1 MGFWNDNSPPLRW
14 YNFTYPNFTIPT
26 LPDFDSGALPL
37 TEVTNPVLEKTTFA
51 VRVFLFITCLVEN
64 SIAVFILCKSVR
76 NEGRKTFAQHMLI
89 SIACADILTAL
100 VYYPSIFVQLQ
111 GRIGDILCKLPF
123 NFLVNLPG
131 KVVILSLIGL
141 ACDAARNSSSKG
153 RKEHTKKF
161 NIVVTTLL
169 WITAAGFSAVY
180 LGIGNGKSSFQFN
193 ECRSTELAVSMLN
206 LVFVV
211 STDII
216 LATLSFVVFI
226 QVKRRGREI
235 KERNRQER
243 EMAKPHSKTG
253 RHRHITHHT
262 GREMQPATSR
272 ESCAEDRVIETSIS
286 SEPQSMGSEIND
298 VGPQDSENVTG
309 QSAEEERFQTTRNEA
324 KITGAVSFP
333 FIILSITTMILPLI
347 CFSCSIYVSYAVQ
360 MVGEIFVAIKPAIYA
375 CADKKFRKR
384 YKQLSPF
391 ACCCFRRVRCH
402 TAVQVG
408 VQEVEMRH

>member
-1 MGFWNDNSPPLRW
+1 MDLWNATFPPLWW
-14 YNFTYPNFTIPT
+14 YNFTYPTP
-26 LPDFDSGALPL
+26 PDFDTGALPP
-37 TEVTNPVLEKTTFA
+37 TEVTNSVLEKITFA

-76 NEGRKTFAQHMLI
+76 NAGRKTFAQHVLI

-100 VYYPSIFVQLQ
+100 VYYPAIFVLQ
-111 GRIGDILCKLPF
+111 GRIGDILCKLPY

-131 KVVILSLIGL
+131 KVLSLSLIGL

-169 WITAAGFSAVY
+169 WIAAVGFSAVY
-180 LGIGNGKSSFQFN
+180 LGIGKGQSSFQFN
-193 ECRSTELAVSMLN
+193 ECRSAELTVSMLN

-211 STDII
+211 SVDII
-216 LATLSFVVFI
+216 LAILSFVVFV
-226 QVKRRGREI
+226 QVKRRGREM

-243 EMAKPHSKTG
+243 EMARFHSKTG
-253 RHRHITHHT
+253 HHREIIHHT
-262 GREMQPATSR
+262 GREMELATSR
-272 ESCAEDRVIETSIS
+272 ESCVEDRLIETSNS

-298 VGPQDSENVTG
+298 IEPQDSENVTG
-309 QSAEEERFQTTRNEA
+309 QSAEEERFQTMRNEA

-347 CFSCSIYVSYAVQ
+347 CFSCSMYVSYAVQ
-360 MVGEIFVAIKPAIYA
+360 MAGEIFAAIKPAIYA
-375 CADKKFRKR
+375 CADKEFRKR

-408 VQEVEMRH
+408 MQEVEMRH

>member
-1 MGFWNDNSPPLRW
+1 MAFWNGTSPPLWW
-14 YNFTYPNFTIPT
+14 YNLTYPNFIIPT
-26 LPDFDSGALPL
+26 LPDFDTGALPP
-37 TEVTNPVLEKTTFA
+37 TEVTNPVLEKITFA

-76 NEGRKTFAQHMLI
+76 NAGRKTFAQHMLI
-89 SIACADILTAL
+89 SIACADILNAL
-100 VYYPSIFVQLQ
+100 VYYPSIFALQ
-111 GRIGDILCKLPF
+111 GRIGDILCKVPY

-131 KVVILSLIGL
+131 KVLSLSLIGL

-169 WITAAGFSAVY
+169 WIAAAGFSAVY
-180 LGIGNGKSSFQFN
+180 LGIGKGQSSFQFN
-193 ECRSTELAVSMLN
+193 ECRSTELTVSMLN

-211 STDII
+211 SADII
-216 LATLSFVVFI
+216 LAILSFVVFI
-226 QVKRRGREI
+226 QAKRRGREM
-235 KERNRQER
+235 KERKGQER
-243 EMAKPHSKTG
+243 EMARLHSKTG
-253 RHRHITHHT
+253 RHREITHHT
-262 GREMQPATSR
+262 GRERQPATSR
-272 ESCAEDRVIETSIS
+272 ESCVEDRLIETSNS

-298 VGPQDSENVTG
+298 VEPQDSENVTG

-324 KITGAVSFP
+324 KITGAASFP
-333 FIILSITTMILPLI
+333 FIILSITAQILPLI

-360 MVGEIFVAIKPAIYA
+360 MAGEIFAAIKPAIYA
-375 CADKKFRKR
+375 CADKEFRKR